1 MKYAIQI
8 NSGCCQSQAAET
20 GYQFIK
26 AALVQGHRIL
36 RVFFYHD
43 GVYNGFGAAARPED
57 RPPASRRWSL
67 LAEES
72 GVDLV
77 LCVSAVQRR
86 GLGSAEGMQASD
98 LDRALV
104 PGFRIGGLGL
114 WMEACLEADRFLVF
128 GD

>member
-1 MKYAIQI
+1 MMYAIQI
-8 NSGCCQSQAAET
+8 NSGYCGSQAADT

-26 AALVQGHRIL
+26 AALVQGHRVL

-43 GVYNGFGAAARPED
+43 GVYNALSEALLPEGQ
-57 RPPASRRWSL
+57 RAASRRWSA
-67 LAEES
+67 LAEEY

-77 LCVSAVQRR
+77 LCISAAHRR
-86 GLGSAEGMQASD
+86 GLASSEGKQASD
-98 LDRALV
+98 LIPSLA

-128 GD
+128 G